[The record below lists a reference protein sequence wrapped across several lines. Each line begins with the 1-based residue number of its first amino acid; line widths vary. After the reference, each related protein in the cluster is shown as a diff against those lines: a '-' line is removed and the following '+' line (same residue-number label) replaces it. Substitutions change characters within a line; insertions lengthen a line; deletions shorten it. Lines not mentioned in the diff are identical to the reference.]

1 MYQSKSCFEFELF
14 CWLCCFFLYSFLF
27 FDLRYAWNQHRQIL
41 AWDKTKEVYQQFYGK
56 EFEQSSWAEP
66 ASSGDSGGGCGG
78 TMEFVYAPNRSCLL
92 IDDIRWDPRDYDHV
106 PNENLG
112 PYLDS
117 RPDAK
122 VRSIEAREG
131 NVFFQNGGHH
141 YPSVVRLE
149 LVSMNFRC
157 GCSLSDF
164 LPCLRALTIIDSLR
178 YSPDISQ
185 LQLKSLQA
193 RVCSV
198 AFPLTSHPLHNR
210 SAILFQGNMLP
221 AQETLSCG
229 DFSTATLAT

>member
-1 MYQSKSCFEFELF
+1 MFVV
-14 CWLCCFFLYSFLF
+14 FFLYSFLF
-27 FDLRYAWNQHRQIL
+27 SDLRYAWNQHRQIL

-78 TMEFVYAPNRSCLL
+78 DPVTYASCLL
-92 IDDIRWDPRDYDHV
+92 FDGDRWHLATYDSV
-106 PNENLG
+106 PNEDLG
-112 PYLDS
+112 DLLDS

-122 VRSIEAREG
+122 VRHISAKGG
-131 NVFFQNGGHH
+131 NAFFRRGFRQ
-141 YPSVVRLE
+141 YPSVVKLT
-149 LVSMNFRC
+149 LHSMSFS
-157 GCSLSDF
+157 GPSLSDLF
-164 LPCLRALTIIDSLR
+164 PCMRALTVIDSPS

-185 LQLKSLQA
+185 LQLKSLQV

-210 SAILFQGNMLP
+210 SPTMFLGNMLP

-229 DFSTATLAT
+229 DLSTATLAT